1 MSNVE
6 FWHARPT
13 HFWHQESKI
22 DASFSFAKRYEDAG
36 YDGMLFFDTQNLSPE
51 VYVSLAAAA
60 KETTT
65 LGLGTGVTNPM
76 TRHAAVAA
84 AAMSTLQEVS
94 NGRAY
99 LGIGRGDSA
108 LAHLGYSPIAVGKF
122 EEYLVNL
129 QSYLRGEDVDFPSD
143 ADVDDLHLG
152 DQPDASR
159 LQWLQDAPKVP
170 VGVAATGPRVIAIS
184 ARHADRIDYM
194 LGASAER
201 IKWGMDI
208 AKEARLSAGMEG
220 DQPVSAYVSMMVHDD
235 GEYAWQLAAPIINSQ
250 ARFMAM
256 HGKINGPV
264 SDGAREILKNIHS
277 SYNMKKHGAHGNDLI
292 TSEFA
297 HEFGIY
303 GPPSYCV
310 DRLNELVELGID
322 RFIFAGGPDLAL
334 PQPEIVEMAKRF
346 VNEVLPKFK

>member
-22 DASFSFAKRYEDAG
+22 DGSFSFAKQYEDAG
-36 YDGMLFFDTQNLSPE
+36 FDGMLFFDTQNLAPE

-84 AAMSTLQEVS
+84 AAMSTLQELS

-99 LGIGRGDSA
+99 LGIGRGDSS

-129 QSYLRGEDVDFPSD
+129 QSYLRGEEVEFPSD
-143 ADVDDLHLG
+143 ANVDDLHLG
-152 DQPDASR
+152 DQPDGSR

-170 VGVAATGPRVIAIS
+170 VGVAATGPRVISIS
-184 ARHADRIDYM
+184 ARHADRTDFM

-201 IKWGMDI
+201 IKWGMEI
-208 AKEARLSAGMEG
+208 ARQARATAGIEG
-220 DQPVSAYVSMMVHDD
+220 DQPVSAYVNVVVHDD
-235 GEYAWQLAAPIINSQ
+235 GELAWQMASAAINSQ

-264 SDGAREILKNIHS
+264 SDGAREILNNIHD
-277 SYNMKKHGAHGNDLI
+277 SYNMKQHGAHGNDLV

-310 DRLNELVELGID
+310 DRLGELVDLGID
-322 RFIFAGGPDLAL
+322 RFILAGTPDLAL
-334 PQPEIVEMAKRF
+334 QPEIATLAQRF
-346 VNEVLPKFK
+346 VTEVLPKFK